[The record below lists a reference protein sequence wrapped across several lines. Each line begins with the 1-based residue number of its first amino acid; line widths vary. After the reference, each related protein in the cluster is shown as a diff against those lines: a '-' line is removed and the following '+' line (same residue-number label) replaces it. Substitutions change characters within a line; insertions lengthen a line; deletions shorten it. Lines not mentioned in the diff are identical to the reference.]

1 MEPTYNVQIPLTF
14 PHIRNIH
21 VSFDVRHKLCNDQS
35 RKPKMA
41 DYQQETKFPPG
52 WDCKYDTNTGKW

>member
-1 MEPTYNVQIPLTF
+1 MQYT
-14 PHIRNIH
+14 H
-21 VSFDVRHKLCNDQS
+21 

-41 DYQQETKFPPG
+41 DYQQDSKYPPG